1 MTHIYPYWRKHRKWI
16 FTALIFLSLE
26 IIGDLMQ
33 PTIVA
38 RIINQGVM
46 QGDAGIVV
54 RLGGVM
60 LLVATF
66 GAGCAIMRCVISS
79 RVSQEFGANLRL
91 DLFSKINRLSF
102 TAMTKH
108 DTAGVITRLTN
119 DTSQLVN
126 FTNSMMRIFV
136 RAPALL
142 VGAVIMTIILNRRLA
157 LILLFV
163 VPVIALLMY
172 ISMKVGLPLFLKIQ
186 DALEKNNAVI
196 REYLSGVRVVKAYN
210 TFDLEVGRFEGT
222 NTQLMDASIKA
233 QRTVGVF
240 FPIVSFAVN
249 MGLVATLWFAGGWIE
264 AGNMQVGD
272 VIAFLN
278 YMMQISLALRMIFN
292 VYQMFIRAKASA
304 GRVGDILGEEDV
316 SESLGKAVPP
326 SEMPLGIEFKNVS
339 FTYPGGGSEP
349 VLSDVSF
356 KLPPGEIL
364 GIIGPTGAGK
374 TTLVQLIPAFFAPT
388 GGEIIVG
395 EKPLGEIETDE
406 LRSNIAYCA
415 QQNTLFFGPIIDNI
429 LMGKPDATT
438 KEVERA
444 AKAAMAHDFIAAYED
459 GYHTTIGQKGVNLSG
474 GQKQRVGIAR
484 ALIRKA
490 PILILDDSVSAVDVE
505 TEAAIMKSI
514 REINKNTTCVVVT
527 QRISSVMNLNYI
539 MVMEEGRV
547 VGFGNHGE
555 LSENCRLYRDICS
568 SQLI

>member
-1 MTHIYPYWRKHRKWI
+1 MTHIFPYWRKHRKWI
-16 FTALIFLSLE
+16 SMAMLFLFLE
-26 IIGDLMQ
+26 VIGDLMQ

-38 RIINQGVM
+38 RIINDGVM
-46 QGDAGIVV
+46 LGDAGIVV
-54 RLGGVM
+54 RLGGMM
-60 LLVATF
+60 LLVAMF
-66 GAGCAIMRCVISS
+66 SASCAIMRCVISS
-79 RVSQEFGANLRL
+79 KVSQEFGASLRL
-91 DLFSKINRLSF
+91 DLFTKINRLSF

-108 DTAGVITRLTN
+108 ETAGIITRLTN
-119 DTSQLVN
+119 DTSQLVG
-126 FTNSMMRIFV
+126 FTNSLMRIFV

-157 LILLFV
+157 LILLVV
-163 VPVIALLMY
+163 VPIIALLMY

-186 DALEKNNAVI
+186 EALEKNNAVI

-210 TFDLEVGRFEGT
+210 TFDHEVERFEGT
-222 NTQLMDASIKA
+222 NSNLMNTSIKA

-240 FPIVSFAVN
+240 FPIVSFTVN
-249 MGLVATLWFAGGWIE
+249 MGLVATMWFARGWIE
-264 AGNMQVGD
+264 AGTMQVGD

-278 YMMQISLALRMIFN
+278 YMMQISIALRMIFG

-316 SESLGKAVPP
+316 SEALGKCVPP
-326 SEMPLGIEFKNVS
+326 STTPLGVEFKNVS

-349 VLSDVSF
+349 VIRDVSF

-374 TTLVQLIPAFFAPT
+374 TTLVQLIPAFFTPT
-388 GGEIIVG
+388 SGEIYVG
-395 EKPLGEIETDE
+395 GKSIKSMDTDE

-415 QQNTLFFGPIIDNI
+415 QQNTLFFGPILDNI
-429 LMGKPDATT
+429 LMGKPEATQE
-438 KEVERA
+438 EVESA
-444 AKAAMAHDFIAAYED
+444 AKAAMAHEFIAAYDD
-459 GYHTTIGQKGVNLSG
+459 GYHTHIGQKGVNLSG

-490 PILILDDSVSAVDVE
+490 PILIMDDSVSAVDVE
-505 TEAAIMKSI
+505 TEAEIMKSI
-514 REINKNTTCVVVT
+514 REANANTTCIVIT

-539 MVMEEGRV
+539 MVMEDGKV

-555 LSENCRLYRDICS
+555 LSKTCRLYQDICS